1 MDAVIVRVGSDASY
15 DLIMEALPKN
25 GKVECS
31 LLVTDEELI
40 PRAREIFEGIKTRIV
55 QESKFSLRLH
65 LFQRMPDPW
74 VWTARLDAL
83 IEKFDRKMKGEVLP
97 WL

>member
-1 MDAVIVRVGSDASY
+1 MDDVIVMVGSDASY

-31 LLVTDEELI
+31 LLISNEELI
-40 PRAREIFEGIKTRIV
+40 PKSHEIVEEITARIV

-65 LFQRMPDPW
+65 LFQRLPDPW

-83 IEKFDRKMKGEVLP
+83 IEKFDSKMKGEVLP

>member
-31 LLVTDEELI
+31 LLVMDEELI
-40 PRAREIFEGIKTRIV
+40 PRAREIFEGIKARIV

-65 LFQRMPDPW
+65 LFQRIPDSW

>member
-1 MDAVIVRVGSDASY
+1 MDSVIARVGSDASY

-25 GKVECS
+25 GKVECA
-31 LLVTDEELI
+31 LLATNEDFIPLAQGLI
-40 PRAREIFEGIKTRIV
+40 ETIKLRIA
-55 QESKFSLRLH
+55 QENKFSLRLH
-65 LFQRMPDPW
+65 LFQRFPDPW

-83 IEKFDRKMKGEVLP
+83 IEKVDRKAKGELLP